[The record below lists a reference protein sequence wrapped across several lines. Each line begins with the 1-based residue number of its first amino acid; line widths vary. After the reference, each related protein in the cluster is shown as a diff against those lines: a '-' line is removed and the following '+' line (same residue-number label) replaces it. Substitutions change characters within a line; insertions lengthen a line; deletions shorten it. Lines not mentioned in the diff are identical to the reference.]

1 MLVGAAAVA
10 SWFGERMQAVQ
21 ERKAPCL
28 VPCMHGM
35 ASRIHDPWLSP
46 AGPVAVDRVALLPM
60 RRQVWPPRFNKTVV
74 RVPLRFGMIA

>member
-1 MLVGAAAVA
+1 
-10 SWFGERMQAVQ
+10 
-21 ERKAPCL
+21 
-28 VPCMHGM
+28 MHGM